1 MILIVDDKT
10 ENLFSLKTLLRLNLF
25 EVDSAQS
32 GEEALKKI
40 LKKDYELIILDVQM
54 PGMDGYEV
62 AEAITGYSKSKNIP
76 IIFLSAVNI
85 DKRFVTKGY
94 ASGGLDYVT
103 KPFDPDLLIL
113 KVKTFVRLYQQ
124 AQELIRVKATLEQ
137 KVSERTKE
145 LVEINK
151 ALESSNSELQQY
163 AYIASHDLQEP
174 LRKILTFSRMIA
186 EKHFSAPSAREPLMD
201 RVIDAAERMR
211 RLINDLLDFSKLA
224 VPSVFKRTSLNEITN
239 AVLSDLEILIAEKGA
254 HITVEDLPTVEIIGE
269 QLHQAFLNLIS
280 NALKFSEKNVR
291 PVIRVYSETIKEKS
305 IGSEPAPD
313 GRYCR
318 IFITDNGIGFE
329 EKYVD
334 KIFTLFQRLHG
345 KAEYEGTGIGLA
357 IVKKIIDKHQGLISA
372 RSAAGKGATFIIVLP
387 LEQSPQQPLVAAV

>member
-1 MILIVDDKT
+1 
-10 ENLFSLKTLLRLNLF
+10 
-25 EVDSAQS
+25 
-32 GEEALKKI
+32 
-40 LKKDYELIILDVQM
+40 M

-186 EKHFSAPSAREPLMD
+186 EKHFNAPSAREPLMD

-224 VPSVFKRTSLNEITN
+224 VPSVFKRTSLNKITN

-254 HITVEDLPTVEIIGE
+254 HIIVEDLPTVEIIGE

>member
-1 MILIVDDKT
+1 
-10 ENLFSLKTLLRLNLF
+10 
-25 EVDSAQS
+25 
-32 GEEALKKI
+32 
-40 LKKDYELIILDVQM
+40 
-54 PGMDGYEV
+54 
-62 AEAITGYSKSKNIP
+62 
-76 IIFLSAVNI
+76 
-85 DKRFVTKGY
+85 
-94 ASGGLDYVT
+94 
-103 KPFDPDLLIL
+103 
-113 KVKTFVRLYQQ
+113 
-124 AQELIRVKATLEQ
+124 
-137 KVSERTKE
+137 
-145 LVEINK
+145 
-151 ALESSNSELQQY
+151 
-163 AYIASHDLQEP
+163 
-174 LRKILTFSRMIA
+174 
-186 EKHFSAPSAREPLMD
+186 
-201 RVIDAAERMR
+201 
-211 RLINDLLDFSKLA
+211 LDFSKLA